1 MLKYEYPA
9 RFWLLCG
16 KWCFDSVHLIY
27 RVYKTNWEKH
37 HVKVKNS
44 ISNQRNIYIV
54 NNNIVY
60 FWHIMNNEYK
70 NSYLII
76 I

>member
-9 RFWLLCG
+9 FTSFWWLCG
-16 KWCFDSVHLIY
+16 KWCFDSLHLIY
-27 RVYKTNWEKH
+27 RVYKTKKEKH

-44 ISNQRNIYIV
+44 ISNQGNINIV

-60 FWHIMNNEYK
+60 FCHIMNIE
-70 NSYLII
+70 
-76 I
+76 